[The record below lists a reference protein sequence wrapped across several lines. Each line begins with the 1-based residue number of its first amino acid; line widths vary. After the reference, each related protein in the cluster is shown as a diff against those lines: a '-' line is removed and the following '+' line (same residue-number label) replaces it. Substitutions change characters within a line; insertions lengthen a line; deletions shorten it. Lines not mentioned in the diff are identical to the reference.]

1 MNSLLRGIFLVYFA
15 THIPITLSLDLQ
27 VILGD
32 YYPEAFQN
40 LFSWYCTTY
49 NDQILGTKPIWL
61 KSFIW
66 AEFLFQTPFF
76 FVATYAFYNK
86 CNWIRI
92 PSIMYGSHVATTV
105 WALLAEFI
113 YADNISTQEKMVL
126 FSFYSPYLVVP
137 VLLMLYMGFNPQ
149 PFGASDKVKKRT

>member
-1 MNSLLRGIFLVYFA
+1 
-15 THIPITLSLDLQ
+15 
-27 VILGD
+27 
-32 YYPEAFQN
+32 
-40 LFSWYCTTY
+40 
-49 NDQILGTKPIWL
+49 
-61 KSFIW
+61 
-66 AEFLFQTPFF
+66 
-76 FVATYAFYNK
+76 
-86 CNWIRI
+86 
-92 PSIMYGSHVATTV
+92 MYGSHVATTV